1 MLRNYLTVAF
11 RNLLRYKVYSFINI
25 SGLALAIGC
34 CLLIFLFVWNEWTYD
49 TFHENADRIYR
60 VYEKD
65 DDALLSRF
73 SAQIDISIGPVL
85 EEQCADVEQAVR
97 MVTDHEI
104 IEHEGKPLGERQLFA
119 DPEILTAF
127 SFPLAEGDPTTALKF
142 PYSVVLTQETA
153 KRYFGTENPLGKTI
167 VIPFF
172 YDEEFYDCT
181 VTGIAE
187 DIPKNSSIQFDILLP
202 YEAIENVHPDIHRW
216 GRRSL
221 YVQLADGV
229 EADNLEVQ
237 FPTFVK
243 EQLKEHLEANTVSGS
258 LHLQPLRD
266 IHFGGMTNAST
277 LFGGLKGNAA
287 YPYILLGIGFLI
299 VVLVIANFSN
309 LAIAGV
315 STRARE
321 IGVRKVLGADR
332 RQLMRQ
338 FWMEAILTSAIALI
352 FGLGLAELF
361 LPAFNA
367 LMQRELE
374 ILYTR
379 FDTLVAVLIL
389 PLSIGLIAGSYPAIF
404 LSNLQPAKIVK
415 DTLKI
420 GGKSPFSRGLIA
432 LQFSLCI
439 FLVIVMMGITR
450 QLDFLKSKN
459 LGMDAEQ
466 LVSLPVHGRELLDL
480 FKNELAGQ
488 ESIAGVAG
496 AWPGPGPG
504 AGAAPRNLL
513 VEGEKIKVF
522 KFWVDYDY
530 LKTVGMELAAGRNFA
545 REFSTDATEGV
556 LINQTLADQLGWDH
570 PVGRE
575 LKEIETSG
583 QRHFRIIGVVED
595 FHFTSLRHS
604 VSPAVLHLTDWENGH
619 IFLTVKIRPG
629 HIPVAMAL
637 LEETWSRL
645 MSDEVF
651 RYEFVDEEFDALYRE
666 EERWERIIRFAA
678 GFAIFIA
685 CLGTFGLVSLAV
697 ARRTKEIGIRK
708 VLGASVTDIVS
719 LLSREFVILVI
730 VANLFAWP
738 AAYSAVQRWLQDF
751 AYRIDLGPGIFVLG
765 GVLTLAIVLLTV
777 GTQAIKSALS
787 NPVDALRYE

>member
-1 MLRNYLTVAF
+1 
-11 RNLLRYKVYSFINI
+11 
-25 SGLALAIGC
+25 
-34 CLLIFLFVWNEWTYD
+34 
-49 TFHENADRIYR
+49 
-60 VYEKD
+60 
-65 DDALLSRF
+65 
-73 SAQIDISIGPVL
+73 
-85 EEQCADVEQAVR
+85 
-97 MVTDHEI
+97 
-104 IEHEGKPLGERQLFA
+104 
-119 DPEILTAF
+119 
-127 SFPLAEGDPTTALKF
+127 
-142 PYSVVLTQETA
+142 
-153 KRYFGTENPLGKTI
+153 
-167 VIPFF
+167 
-172 YDEEFYDCT
+172 
-181 VTGIAE
+181 
-187 DIPKNSSIQFDILLP
+187 
-202 YEAIENVHPDIHRW
+202 
-216 GRRSL
+216 
-221 YVQLADGV
+221 
-229 EADNLEVQ
+229 
-237 FPTFVK
+237 
-243 EQLKEHLEANTVSGS
+243 
-258 LHLQPLRD
+258 
-266 IHFGGMTNAST
+266 
-277 LFGGLKGNAA
+277 
-287 YPYILLGIGFLI
+287 
-299 VVLVIANFSN
+299 
-309 LAIAGV
+309 
-315 STRARE
+315 
-321 IGVRKVLGADR
+321 
-332 RQLMRQ
+332 
-338 FWMEAILTSAIALI
+338 
-352 FGLGLAELF
+352 
-361 LPAFNA
+361 
-367 LMQRELE
+367 
-374 ILYTR
+374 
-379 FDTLVAVLIL
+379 
-389 PLSIGLIAGSYPAIF
+389 
-404 LSNLQPAKIVK
+404 
-415 DTLKI
+415 
-420 GGKSPFSRGLIA
+420 
-432 LQFSLCI
+432 
-439 FLVIVMMGITR
+439 
-450 QLDFLKSKN
+450 
-459 LGMDAEQ
+459 
-466 LVSLPVHGRELLDL
+466 
-480 FKNELAGQ
+480 
-488 ESIAGVAG
+488 
-496 AWPGPGPG
+496 
-504 AGAAPRNLL
+504 L